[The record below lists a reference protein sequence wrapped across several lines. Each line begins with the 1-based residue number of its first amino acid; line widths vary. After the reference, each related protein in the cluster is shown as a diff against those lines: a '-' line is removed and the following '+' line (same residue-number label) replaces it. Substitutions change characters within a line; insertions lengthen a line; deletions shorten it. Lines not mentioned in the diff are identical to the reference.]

1 MGNSPEDVL
10 KFSDRPGMK
19 YPIVPGHE
27 ISGIVHCLGDEAAS
41 SAGLTVGDRV
51 MVYSGFG
58 CLSSNC
64 GVCAAGDTNA
74 CPGTTWEIGF
84 GLDGGYSE
92 YVTVPDHRYVVK
104 LPENISFSMGAL
116 LPCSGLTAYA
126 AIQKCVVAVD
136 RFRRWGTDVDVV
148 VVVVGLGGLGQW
160 ALKLLPPCL
169 GKEGLTVVG
178 IDISAKKAE
187 MVKEC
192 GLADKSFVLSLQ
204 DPVQD
209 QAMKLIQELGKAH
222 VVLDFVNSTSTF
234 ALCVQLMVK
243 LGVHV
248 MVGLHGGL
256 GELKLPIAAL
266 SGCTHVG
273 CGMGTLN
280 ELKALVE
287 LVSREGVSGPAVKG
301 YRLSDASQALKDLE
315 AGRLEGRAILDMQLE
330 RQD

>member
-1 MGNSPEDVL
+1 MGKTPKDVLNFSGSPEV
-10 KFSDRPGMK
+10 K

-27 ISGIVHCLGDEAAS
+27 ISGIVHCLGDKAAS
-41 SAGLTVGDRV
+41 VAGLTIGDRV
-51 MVYSGFG
+51 MVYPWLG

-64 GVCAAGDTNA
+64 GICAAGDTNA
-74 CPGTTWEIGF
+74 CPGPTPKIGIA
-84 GLDGGYSE
+84 LDGGYSK
-92 YVTVPDHRYVVK
+92 YVTVPDHRYLVK
-104 LPENISFSMGAL
+104 LPDEISFSVGAL

-126 AIQKCVVAVD
+126 AIQKCVLAVD
-136 RFRRWGTDVDVV
+136 RFRRWGTDVV

-169 GKEGLTVVG
+169 RKEGLTVVG

-209 QAMKLIQELGKAH
+209 QAAKLIKELGKAH

-234 ALCVQLMVK
+234 ALCVQLMGK

-256 GELKLPIAAL
+256 GELKLPIATL

-273 CGMGTLN
+273 CGMGTLD

-287 LVSREGVSGPAVKG
+287 LVSREGISGPAVKG
-301 YRLSDASQALKDLE
+301 YKLGDASQALKDLE
-315 AGRLEGRAILDMQLE
+315 AGRVEGRAILDMQLE
-330 RQD
+330 RRD